1 MIWKKNLQ
9 EKFLAENVNLKKIEF
24 FDRVEDQK
32 NHLEFY
38 NKFNLTLDTFP
49 YPGVT
54 TSFESIL
61 MGKPFLTM
69 KGNNFNSR
77 CGESIN
83 INLGLNNFIADDEND
98 YFKKALEFY
107 EKPNKIEKIGEN
119 LRNHALNSVILDAK
133 KFSKNFYDKLH
144 EVYISHQ

>member
-1 MIWKKNLQ
+1 MTFDIQDDYQLIR
-9 EKFLAENVNLKKIEF
+9 IEV
-24 FDRVEDQK
+24 FDRVENQK

-54 TSFESIL
+54 TSFESVL

-69 KGNNFNSR
+69 RGNNFNSR

-83 INLGLNNFIADDEND
+83 INLGLKDFIATDEND
-98 YFKKALEFY
+98 YYEKALKFY
-107 EKPNKIEKIGEN
+107 KDSNKISKMGQQ
-119 LRNHALNSVILDAK
+119 LREHALNSPLLDVK
-133 KFSKNFYDKLH
+133 KFSKNFYDKLY
-144 EVYISHQ
+144 EIYTSH